1 MEVEPEVNIKEIEF
15 TNEKTNNILL
25 NEYENNI
32 NKLLPD
38 NITISIRELVHPH
51 FGCYLWPGSY
61 VLASY
66 IWNYRYKFVNAT
78 TIELGSGVSLPSLL
92 IAKLKYEY
100 IQKHECLNNKNSSIS
115 NKILSPTIITDIS
128 NPRFI
133 LSNIQKEVKQ
143 NNLRLNEQS
152 SFYEIDMEEENNKNI
167 DYLTQYNIFVEPL
180 YWGIHD
186 TLVEIKQKLSNIP
199 TSFTSNNNYK
209 IDYILAADNFFI
221 PKDYEDILSTVSI
234 IFRNYPNAK
243 FITTYQERSSQR
255 TIQHLLDEWNMKA
268 VVVPLSSF
276 NCNVNDLVV
285 KEDQN
290 STETSSIK
298 NEIDNNL
305 HFGGSIY
312 SIFLLII
319 ESNK

>member
-1 MEVEPEVNIKEIEF
+1 
-15 TNEKTNNILL
+15 
-25 NEYENNI
+25 
-32 NKLLPD
+32 D
-38 NITISIRELVHPH
+38 NVTISIQELVHPH

-100 IQKHECLNNKNSSIS
+100 LQKQKQQSNSNNE
-115 NKILSPTIITDIS
+115 LSPTIITDIS

-133 LSNIQKEVKQ
+133 LSNIQRE
-143 NNLRLNEQS
+143 
-152 SFYEIDMEEENNKNI
+152 
-167 DYLTQYNIFVEPL
+167 YNIFVEPL

-186 TLVEIKQKLSNIP
+186 TLVDITQKLKNIS
-199 TSFTSNNNYK
+199 TVSNNNYS

-221 PKDYEDILSTVSI
+221 PKDYEDILSTVSF
-234 IFRNYPNAK
+234 IFRNYPTAK

-268 VVVPLSSF
+268 SIVSLNSF
-276 NCNVNDLVV
+276 
-285 KEDQN
+285 
-290 STETSSIK
+290 
-298 NEIDNNL
+298 
-305 HFGGSIY
+305 
-312 SIFLLII
+312 
-319 ESNK
+319 